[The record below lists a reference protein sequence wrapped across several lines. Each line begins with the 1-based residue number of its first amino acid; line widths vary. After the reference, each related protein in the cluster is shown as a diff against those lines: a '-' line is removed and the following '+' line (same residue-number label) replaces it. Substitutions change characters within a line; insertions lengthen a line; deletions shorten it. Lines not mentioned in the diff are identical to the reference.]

1 MIIIGKNSETE
12 QKSSKNL
19 SQYEAATPSTEGSYS
34 SKNSRPQSRALA
46 RDWRAENFYVI
57 FAKSSRVLTIVSF
70 CSVKENTILKF
81 ETKIIALPYSF
92 LELAPYRNTFLIAPP
107 WWVGSASVP
116 SPAGYNPIATPPR
129 LCGT

>member
-1 MIIIGKNSETE
+1 MYYLEIVRALVVLYFVLYLLIIGKNSQTE

-70 CSVKENTILKF
+70 CSMRVQYNF
-81 ETKIIALPYSF
+81 EI
-92 LELAPYRNTFLIAPP
+92 
-107 WWVGSASVP
+107 
-116 SPAGYNPIATPPR
+116 
-129 LCGT
+129 